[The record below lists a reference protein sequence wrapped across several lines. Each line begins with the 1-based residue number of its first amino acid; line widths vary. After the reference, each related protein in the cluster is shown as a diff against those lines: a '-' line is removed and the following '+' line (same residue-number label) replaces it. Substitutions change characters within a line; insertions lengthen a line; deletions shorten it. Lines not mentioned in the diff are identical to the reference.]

1 MSKAGNELLAML
13 GASKPPPA
21 DAGRAICDACAAD
34 FAVGPVTLAQMEEGL
49 AIYCRKCYEMAAGPN
64 GLFGDPA
71 PDAGIEAAL
80 AAAERW
86 MADGRAAGADRRPL
100 DCADAWVECRDALR
114 PAWAERDRMTA
125 AQRERA
131 DAIVFLIPTHMVPEF
146 RG

>member
-13 GASKPPPA
+13 GGASKPEPPGLA
-21 DAGRAICDACAAD
+21 VCGICAAE
-34 FAVGPVTLAQMEEGL
+34 FRIGPTTAARMERGEVL
-49 AIYCRKCYEMAAGPN
+49 RCRRCSDA
-64 GLFGDPA
+64 PA
-71 PDAGIEAAL
+71 PDGAIEAAL
-80 AAAERW
+80 LAAERW

-100 DCADAWVECRDALR
+100 ACADAWVSCRDALR

-131 DAIVFLIPTHMVPEF
+131 DAIVFLIPTHMTPEF